1 MVRVTVWRKRM
12 TQIQKKHEYQ
22 EEEEID
28 LSQIDFELSE
38 RQEELDILDK
48 KAEEWVKNK
57 LGEKPE

>member
-1 MVRVTVWRKRM
+1 M
-12 TQIQKKHEYQ
+12 TQIQKKHEHQ

-38 RQEELDILDK
+38 RQEELDILDR

-57 LGEKPE
+57 LGEKPV